1 MHLILFIVFAGFCLA
16 GAINLLLQTH
26 PINSALSLIVVM
38 TSLAVLYLLLGAE
51 FLAIAQIIVYAG
63 AIMVLFTFVVMLL
76 NAGREERTL
85 GSRAAKRIGFP
96 AVVVLLAVLATVI
109 LHAQGLG
116 SRISAERPHHL
127 HRRSLSQ
134 VLFHELLL
142 PFEVTSVLILIAI
155 LGAVALAR
163 ARQTEKGGS
172 ANDFPHLLVSAPE
185 RRAVFARRR
194 RLSHQAQP
202 HHRLHVH

>member
-1 MHLILFIVFAGFCLA
+1 MHLILFLLFAGFCLA

-63 AIMVLFTFVVMLL
+63 AVMVLFTFVVMLL

-85 GSRAAKRIGFP
+85 GSRAAARIGFP
-96 AVVVLLAVLATVI
+96 AVVALLAILATLLV
-109 LHAQGLG
+109 HAQGLG
-116 SRISAERPHHL
+116 SAHL
-127 HRRSLSQ
+127 GEGLSDAPGTSNLVTLSQ

-142 PFEVTSVLILIAI
+142 PFEVTSVLILVAI

-163 ARQTEKGGS
+163 RDETERTAEK
-172 ANDFPHLLVSAPE
+172 
-185 RRAVFARRR
+185 
-194 RLSHQAQP
+194 
-202 HHRLHVH
+202 

>member
-1 MHLILFIVFAGFCLA
+1 MHLILFFLFAGLCLA
-16 GAINLLLQTH
+16 GAINLLLQSH

-63 AIMVLFTFVVMLL
+63 AVMVLFTFVVMLL

-85 GSRAAKRIGFP
+85 GSHAAARIGFP
-96 AVVVLLAVLATVI
+96 AVVAILAVLATVI
-109 LHAQGLG
+109 LRAQGLG
-116 SRISAERPHHL
+116 AVHL
-127 HRRSLSQ
+127 GEGLTNSHGSSNLVVLSQ

-142 PFEVTSVLILIAI
+142 PFEVTSVLILVAI

-163 ARQTEKGGS
+163 RDDEERTAEK
-172 ANDFPHLLVSAPE
+172 
-185 RRAVFARRR
+185 
-194 RLSHQAQP
+194 
-202 HHRLHVH
+202 

>member
-1 MHLILFIVFAGFCLA
+1 MHLVLFAIFAALCLA
-16 GAINLLLQTH
+16 GAVNLLVQSH

-63 AIMVLFTFVVMLL
+63 AVMVLFTFVVMLL
-76 NAGREERTL
+76 NAGREERTH
-85 GSRAAKRIGFP
+85 GSHVAKIVGFP
-96 AVVVLLAVLATVI
+96 AVAVFLAVIATI
-109 LHAQGLG
+109 LLRAQSLGAAHLGEGLNAAQSLG
-116 SRISAERPHHL
+116 AGQQDHSNL
-127 HRRSLSQ
+127 TVLSQ

-163 ARQTEKGGS
+163 REGAEGTAEK
-172 ANDFPHLLVSAPE
+172 
-185 RRAVFARRR
+185 
-194 RLSHQAQP
+194 
-202 HHRLHVH
+202 

>member
-1 MHLILFIVFAGFCLA
+1 MHLILFIIFAGFCLA

-51 FLAIAQIIVYAG
+51 FLAAAQIIVYSG

-85 GSRAAKRIGFP
+85 GSRAALSVGFP
-96 AVVVLLAVLATVI
+96 SVVAILAVLSTVI
-109 LHAQGLG
+109 IRAQGLG
-116 SRISAERPHHL
+116 VARLGEGLTNDPEKSNMFQVSR
-127 HRRSLSQ
+127 

-142 PFEVTSVLILIAI
+142 PFEVTSILILIAI
-155 LGAVALAR
+155 LGAVAIASPGHGY
-163 ARQTEKGGS
+163 TGDDG
-172 ANDFPHLLVSAPE
+172 E
-185 RRAVFARRR
+185 RI
-194 RLSHQAQP
+194 SHK
-202 HHRLHVH
+202 

>member
-1 MHLILFIVFAGFCLA
+1 MHLILFALFAGFCLA
-16 GAINLLLQTH
+16 GALNLLLQTH

-51 FLAIAQIIVYAG
+51 FLAAAQIIVYAG
-63 AIMVLFTFVVMLL
+63 AVMVLFTFVVMLL

-85 GSRAAKRIGFP
+85 GSFVAARIGFP
-96 AVVVLLAVLATVI
+96 AVAVIFAVVATVI
-109 LHAQGLG
+109 LRATNLG
-116 SRISAERPHHL
+116 SAHLGTGLVSQTIGSSAGPSPIVDNSNL
-127 HRRSLSQ
+127 TQLSQ

-163 ARQTEKGGS
+163 AGHGEGTAAK
-172 ANDFPHLLVSAPE
+172 
-185 RRAVFARRR
+185 
-194 RLSHQAQP
+194 
-202 HHRLHVH
+202 

>member
-1 MHLILFIVFAGFCLA
+1 MHLILFIVFAGLCLA

-26 PINSALSLIVVM
+26 PINSALSLVVVM

-85 GSRAAKRIGFP
+85 GSRAGNMIGFP
-96 AVVVLLAVLATVI
+96 AVVVFLGVIATVI
-109 LHAQGLG
+109 LKAQNLG
-116 SRISAERPHHL
+116 SVA
-127 HRRSLSQ
+127 LSDPITSTEDLSR

-163 ARQTEKGGS
+163 AGS
-172 ANDFPHLLVSAPE
+172 GE
-185 RRAVFARRR
+185 RRV
-194 RLSHQAQP
+194 SK
-202 HHRLHVH
+202 